1 MSLRKRSRASTFLSA
16 TGQVGDPYAYQIGPI
31 AAVDNSPTACPFRKS
46 YPEAFVGQPGQDWD
60 GGNDTRPLD
69 PPTPGGILAQ
79 PQMRAR
85 LLVIRPLSNKN
96 PSLSGLATCKP
107 PSKIT

>member
-46 YPEAFVGQPGQDWD
+46 YPDALVVQPGQDWD
-60 GGNDTRPLD
+60 GGNDTGPLD
-69 PPTPGGILAQ
+69 RPTQGRILAQ
-79 PQMRAR
+79 RQVRAR
-85 LLVIRPLSNKN
+85 LIVISAYEAR
-96 PSLSGLATCKP
+96 TRRR
-107 PSKIT
+107 

>member
-46 YPEAFVGQPGQDWD
+46 YPDALVVQPGQDWD
-60 GGNDTRPLD
+60 GGDDTAPGDRP
-69 PPTPGGILAQ
+69 THGRILSHR
-79 PQMRAR
+79 PVRAR
-85 LLVIRPLSNKN
+85 LIVIRRLSTNN
-96 PSLSGLATCKP
+96 SS
-107 PSKIT
+107 